1 MVEERHA
8 RWSAVFALTMLGVTS
23 MLFTGCAR
31 LPYTTKVV
39 YEGPLVQVVLQQE
52 VKPAGYS
59 HPAQLTAQEVTAIL
73 RGFSLREEQRLPLR
87 WFAEEAPPKK
97 LFREDELVLLSSYLV
112 DGLHAA
118 GPDERVHFQ
127 LSAPGMNPADS
138 RNVTAGWIA
147 IREPYLYLGIEYF
160 HTEIPTRKVDKYY
173 QENPVLP
180 PLPSTYLLFFEPG
193 RFWVTDQ
200 KGSRGL
206 EYRPFLKAVPTTG
219 APGTSSP

>member
-1 MVEERHA
+1 MVKERHA
-8 RWSAVFALTMLGVTS
+8 RWSAIFALTMLGVTS

-59 HPAQLTAQEVTAIL
+59 HPAQFTAQEVTAIL

-97 LFREDELVLLSSYLV
+97 LFRADELVLLSSYLV

-173 QENPVLP
+173 QESPVLP

-193 RFWVTDQ
+193 RFWGTDQ

-206 EYRPFLKAVPTTG
+206 EYRPFLKAVP
-219 APGTSSP
+219 ADEAQGTSLP

>member
-8 RWSAVFALTMLGVTS
+8 RWSAIFALTMLGVTS

-59 HPAQLTAQEVTAIL
+59 RSAQLTAQEVAAIL
-73 RGFSLREEQRLPLR
+73 RGFSVRAEQRLPLR
-87 WFAEEAPPKK
+87 WFAEEAPPKT
-97 LFREDELVLLSSYLV
+97 LFREDEIARLSSYLV
-112 DGLHAA
+112 DGLRAA
-118 GPDERVHFQ
+118 GPEERVHFQ
-127 LSAPGMNPADS
+127 LSVPGMNPADS

-147 IREPYLYLGIEYF
+147 VREPYLYLGIEYF
-160 HTEIPTRKVDKYY
+160 HTEIPIGNTDNYY
-173 QENPVLP
+173 QNSPVLP

-193 RFWVTDQ
+193 RFWARDQ
-200 KGSRGL
+200 EGTRVL
-206 EYRPFLKAVPTTG
+206 DYRQFLKTGPADKVPG
-219 APGTSSP
+219 SSSP